1 MLEKQFKDGQFIW
14 LMQRA
19 YCEIRKAKEDTV
31 RLNPVEAR
39 SLKGLGTLD
48 RVGLESLLL
57 FMYPNLIL

>member
-19 YCEIRKAKEDTV
+19 YYEIRKAKEDTV
-31 RLNPVEAR
+31 RLNPIGVR

-57 FMYPNLIL
+57 FVYPNLIL